1 LAQGIDAVCLSALL
15 RRRTRAI
22 TDASS
27 QTWLLRA
34 DCATSLHHVVSRNLA
49 PKASTNSTRATRS
62 RACSRWNPLAFCK
75 RLTRWKR
82 LVDPREGARRAWRC
96 WPSLGRW
103 PWRSQSPTSRRTGPR
118 CRWFSAERTAR
129 GAASAFAPITSP
141 VSLLQSREGEHRR
154 RSSQPSATAQGQ
166 RSGPTGASRGAQH
179 GNNRSLHD
187 DLGGTLGEPLGDRV
201 GVAAVG

>member
-1 LAQGIDAVCLSALL
+1 VANNQGPCEVRPLGFAPANVGRDGSVRQQAADPESRKRLAGACLGLTERDRPEGCFANTCARPPTVVAAQSAGPAAHTRHTRGAGSRERWAVLHRASMPCASAPCFAAYQGDH
-15 RRRTRAI
+15 RRFVA
-22 TDASS
+22 A
-27 QTWLLRA
+27 LLRA

-103 PWRSQSPTSRRTGPR
+103 P
-118 CRWFSAERTAR
+118 
-129 GAASAFAPITSP
+129 
-141 VSLLQSREGEHRR
+141 
-154 RSSQPSATAQGQ
+154 
-166 RSGPTGASRGAQH
+166 
-179 GNNRSLHD
+179 
-187 DLGGTLGEPLGDRV
+187 
-201 GVAAVG
+201 

>member
-82 LVDPREGARRAWRC
+82 LVGPREGGRRAWRG
-96 WPSLGRW
+96 WASLGGGGGG
-103 PWRSQSPTSRRTGPR
+103 SHSPRLHRPR
-118 CRWFSAERTAR
+118 A
-129 GAASAFAPITSP
+129 
-141 VSLLQSREGEHRR
+141 
-154 RSSQPSATAQGQ
+154 
-166 RSGPTGASRGAQH
+166 
-179 GNNRSLHD
+179 
-187 DLGGTLGEPLGDRV
+187 
-201 GVAAVG
+201 